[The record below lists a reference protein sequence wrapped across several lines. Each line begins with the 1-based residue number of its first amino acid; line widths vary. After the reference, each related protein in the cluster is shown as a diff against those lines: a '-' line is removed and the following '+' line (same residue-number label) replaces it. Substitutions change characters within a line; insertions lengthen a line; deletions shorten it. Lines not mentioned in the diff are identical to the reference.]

1 MPPSQGDKL
10 GETEYTMKKLTNE
23 TYRAANENR
32 EWTITK
38 DGIIKLVTNKPVPVL
53 VSVKVQIPEPE
64 TTAET
69 EVAEVAETVA
79 ETEAEKKI
87 GIYHEDGTIN
97 MDVVNVIKDLNNRRN
112 NLIDTIARNEYN
124 IKDMTEKGFM
134 EALNNYMMKGETT
147 YNGKQYNYNSF
158 MALVS
163 RYNDYKIT
171 ADNAREAL
179 TKVNEELEKYE
190 F

>member
-10 GETEYTMKKLTNE
+10 GETEYTMKKINNE
-23 TYRAANENR
+23 TYRANDNNR
-32 EWTITK
+32 EWKTTK
-38 DGIIKLVTNKPVPVL
+38 DGIIIRANKPVAIM
-53 VSVKVQIPEPE
+53 VSVSIQIPETTAVE

-69 EVAEVAETVA
+69 TTGTTSAV
-79 ETEAEKKI
+79 AEKKI

-97 MDVVNVIKDLNNRRN
+97 MDVMNVIKDLNNRRN

-134 EALNNYMMKGETT
+134 EALNNYMTKGETI
-147 YNGKQYNYNSF
+147 YNGKQHNYNSF

>member
-10 GETEYTMKKLTNE
+10 GETELLMKTNTNA

-32 EWTITK
+32 EWKTTK
-38 DGIIKLVTNKPVPVL
+38 DGIIIRANKPVPVL
-53 VSVKVQIPEPE
+53 VSVKVQIPEVAE
-64 TTAET
+64 TTTETT
-69 EVAEVAETVA
+69 EVAET
-79 ETEAEKKI
+79 TEAVAEKKI
-87 GIYHEDGTIN
+87 GIYHEDGTID
-97 MDVVNVIKDLNNRRN
+97 MDVIDVIKDLNSRRN
-112 NLIDTIARNEYN
+112 KLIDTIARNEYN
-124 IKDMTEKGFM
+124 IKDMAEKGFM
-134 EALNNYMMKGETT
+134 EALNNYMMTGETI

>member
-1 MPPSQGDKL
+1 MMT
-10 GETEYTMKKLTNE
+10 GET
-23 TYRAANENR
+23 
-32 EWTITK
+32 I
-38 DGIIKLVTNKPVPVL
+38 
-53 VSVKVQIPEPE
+53 
-64 TTAET
+64 
-69 EVAEVAETVA
+69 
-79 ETEAEKKI
+79 
-87 GIYHEDGTIN
+87 
-97 MDVVNVIKDLNNRRN
+97 
-112 NLIDTIARNEYN
+112 
-124 IKDMTEKGFM
+124 
-134 EALNNYMMKGETT
+134 

>member
-1 MPPSQGDKL
+1 
-10 GETEYTMKKLTNE
+10 MKKINNE

-53 VSVKVQIPEPE
+53 VSVQVQIPE

-69 EVAEVAETVA
+69 TVAETV
-79 ETEAEKKI
+79 AEKKI

-124 IKDMTEKGFM
+124 IKDMTEKGFI
-134 EALNNYMMKGETT
+134 EALNNYMMTGATI
-147 YNGKQYNYNSF
+147 YNGKQHNYNSF

>member
-1 MPPSQGDKL
+1 
-10 GETEYTMKKLTNE
+10 MKKINNE

-69 EVAEVAETVA
+69 TVA
-79 ETEAEKKI
+79 ETEVAEAVAEKKI

-124 IKDMTEKGFM
+124 IKDMTEKGFI
-134 EALNNYMMKGETT
+134 EALNNYMMTGATI
-147 YNGKQYNYNSF
+147 YNGKQHNYNSF